1 MLAFKEG
8 KWRVPLTRRTISPVF
23 GPRSAAGLSAVA
35 LLLVNLPY
43 LVAPRL
49 TAPQSSFSGF
59 LLNPIDG
66 HSYLAKM
73 RQGAAEP
80 LEFRLPYA
88 AEPGDGALLFVY
100 YLVLGRVGSW
110 AGLAPLTIYHTAR
123 VLGSAAMFAATY
135 FFVKRIL
142 APGQAQ
148 SAAFGLALFG
158 TGIGWLAVPF
168 GLTPVDLQVPE
179 AIPFMS
185 AYANAH
191 FPAATALLLFSVTAI
206 ASSYPAWLIYLAS
219 LGLSLIQPHS
229 SLSVAA
235 ALGAWVLVEASLR
248 RNPDGGPGSDLG
260 SEHWRPHLVGIT
272 AFLLGALPILV
283 YDFGV
288 IRTHTVL
295 GAWAAQNTTP
305 SPSLPET
312 LLGYGLLVPLAVIGI
327 TTVKLRERTESRLL
341 VSWVLVNALLL
352 YGPFLLQRRLSLG
365 LFFPLA
371 ALAGLGLERLASRR
385 RRFSFLMV
393 GVLALSL
400 PSNGLVI
407 ASGLSS
413 VARGDPTLVVDRDD
427 LELTQWIGSHLIDSE
442 LILAGP
448 RTGNRL
454 PAFSSARVIYG
465 HPFETPKAAEWNAEL
480 GRLFGWDQD
489 PAGGLE
495 RLRYLGI
502 RYVLYSSEEMAIG
515 SPSWLSKLELVHEV
529 GVGQLYEVPTP

>member
-1 MLAFKEG
+1 
-8 KWRVPLTRRTISPVF
+8 VF

-66 HSYLAKM
+66 HSYLAKL

-88 AEPGDGALLFVY
+88 AEPGEGALLFVY

-110 AGLAPLTIYHTAR
+110 AGLAPVTIYHSAR

-135 FFVKRIL
+135 SFVKRIL
-142 APGQAQ
+142 APGRAQ
-148 SAAFGLALFG
+148 SAAFGLALIG

-185 AYANAH
+185 AYVNAH
-191 FPAATALLLFSVTAI
+191 FPAAAALLLFSVTGI
-206 ASSYPAWLIYLAS
+206 ASSYPAWLICLAS
-219 LGLSLIQPHS
+219 LGLSLIQPFS
-229 SLSVAA
+229 SMSVAA
-235 ALGAWVLVEASLR
+235 TLGAWVLVEALLR
-248 RNPDGGPGSDLG
+248 RKSDGRPASDPGSERL
-260 SEHWRPHLVGIT
+260 RPPWVGFT
-272 AFLLGALPILV
+272 AFLLGALPILI

-288 IRTHTVL
+288 IRTHPVL
-295 GAWAAQNTTP
+295 GAWAAQNITP

-312 LLGYGLLVPLAVIGI
+312 LLGYGLLVPLAVLGI
-327 TTVKLRERTESRLL
+327 TTARLRERAESRLL
-341 VSWVLVNALLL
+341 VSWVLVNGLLL

-371 ALAGLGLERLASRR
+371 ALAGLGIERLASSR
-385 RRFSFLMV
+385 RRFNFLIV
-393 GVLALSL
+393 GILAVSL
-400 PSNGLVI
+400 PSHGLVI

-413 VARGDPTLVVDRDD
+413 VAQGDPALVVDRDD

-454 PAFSSARVIYG
+454 PAFTSARVIYG
-465 HPFETPKAAEWNAEL
+465 HPFETPDAAEWKAEL
-480 GRLFGWDQD
+480 DRLFGWDED

-495 RLRYLGI
+495 RLRNLGV
-502 RYVLYSSEEMAIG
+502 RFVLYSSEEMAIG
-515 SPSWLSKLELVHEV
+515 SPSWIPELDLVHEV
-529 GVGQLYEVPTP
+529 GVARLYKVPSP

>member
-1 MLAFKEG
+1 MLAFDES
-8 KWRVPLTRRTISPVF
+8 KWRVTLTRRTIPPVF

-43 LVAPRL
+43 LVAPSL

-66 HSYLAKM
+66 YSYLAKM

-110 AGLAPLTIYHTAR
+110 VGLAPLTMYHSAR
-123 VLGSAAMFAATY
+123 VLGAAAMFAAT
-135 FFVKRIL
+135 FLFVRRIL
-142 APGQAQ
+142 APGRAQ
-148 SAAFGLALFG
+148 WAAFGLALFG

-179 AIPFMS
+179 AIPFMT
-185 AYANAH
+185 AYVNAH
-191 FPAATALLLFSVTAI
+191 FPAAAALLIFSVTAI

-219 LGLSLIQPHS
+219 LGLSLIQPFG
-229 SLSVAA
+229 SLTVGAS
-235 ALGAWVLVEASLR
+235 LGAWVLVEAIVR
-248 RNPDGGPGSDLG
+248 HKPDGGPASEPG
-260 SEHWRPHLVGIT
+260 SERRRPQQMGVA
-272 AFLLGALPILV
+272 AFLLGALPVLV

-288 IRTHTVL
+288 IRTHPVL
-295 GAWAAQNTTP
+295 GGWAAQNVTP
-305 SPSLPET
+305 SPSLIET

-327 TTVKLRERTESRLL
+327 RAARLRERSESRLL
-341 VSWVLVNALLL
+341 VSWVLVNGLLL

-371 ALAGLGLERLASRR
+371 ALAGLGLERLASSR
-385 RRFSFLMV
+385 RRFSFLLV
-393 GVLALSL
+393 GTLALSL
-400 PSNGLVI
+400 PSHGLVI

-413 VARGDPTLVVDRDD
+413 VARGDPALVVDRHDE
-427 LELTQWIGSHLIDSE
+427 ELTQWIGDHLIDSE

-454 PAFSSARVIYG
+454 PAYTPARVIYG
-465 HPFETPKAAEWNAEL
+465 HPFETPKAAEWRAEL
-480 GRLFGWDQD
+480 VRLFGWDQD
-489 PAGGLE
+489 PANGLE
-495 RLRYLGI
+495 RLRNLGV

-515 SPSWLSKLELVHEV
+515 SPSWIPELDLVHEV
-529 GVGQLYEVPTP
+529 GVGRLYKVPTP